1 MRNES
6 HIRITRIYHKQ
17 RKSEKGLRWYEN
29 RRNLSEKKNKSKA
42 ITPQKVQLLYVRN
55 GIKIFDKSN
64 AMWVRKEHKHIP
76 SEESKHNRKKFVKNR
91 SIEKTFDCSDYERR
105 VNQEKKEKEKINQKL
120 KVKKFP
126 WK

>member
-42 ITPQKVQLLYVRN
+42 ITAQKAQLLYVGN
-55 GIKIFDKSN
+55 SIKIFEKSN
-64 AMWVRKEHKHIP
+64 AM
-76 SEESKHNRKKFVKNR
+76 
-91 SIEKTFDCSDYERR
+91 
-105 VNQEKKEKEKINQKL
+105 
-120 KVKKFP
+120 
-126 WK
+126 